1 MDLIKG
7 GAVFGIILGLWQ
19 NIKFVLEK
27 MVSIVIRRASINSV
41 ETHEAVI
48 SYLIDEY
55 KHYTLY
61 NLVYGSKN
69 EPFRDGKYGLVSFE
83 MFGTDAI
90 FFKSNKKVA
99 GIFNFPFLFT
109 ISSKK
114 GNNDSSSQSSEAT
127 THSSIFAIRG
137 TIDFD
142 SIITNATLT
151 WNQNTWA
158 VEDEMEETYRFD
170 IQYIPKLADEKEG
183 PIFSKLHV
191 CYAWYRQ
198 PRFRILNA
206 QRNEIGKQVPNNKNA
221 FDQLF
226 FPQEVKN
233 LIEEIR
239 YWKNNRTWY
248 LEKNLPWKRGWLLH
262 GKPGTGK
269 TALVRAFAVELNMP
283 IYVYSLSQL
292 DNIKFATAWKNMHFD
307 TPCIALIED
316 IDNVFHG
323 RKNIVQR
330 NFMGGFT
337 SGKENKEEG
346 NSFINPVTFDCL
358 LNCIDGVDKSEG
370 IFTVITTN
378 DITKIDEALGG
389 RNGHVGTDN
398 YVASRP
404 GRIDR
409 TIELGYMTV
418 ECKEDLAIKM
428 LAEWPDELKKILEQI
443 PLRGNETP
451 AQFQEHCAQLA
462 IRNFWSSKSIENE
475 N

>member
-1 MDLIKG
+1 MDFVKG
-7 GAVFGIILGLWQ
+7 GAIFGIILGLWQ
-19 NIKFVLEK
+19 NIKFVLDK
-27 MVSIVIRRASINSV
+27 LLSIVIRRASINSV

-55 KHYTLY
+55 KHYSLY
-61 NLVYGSKN
+61 NLVYASKN
-69 EPFRDGKYGLVSFE
+69 EPFRNGKYGLVSFE
-83 MFGTDAI
+83 MFGADAI
-90 FFKSNKKVA
+90 IFRSNIKIL
-99 GIFNFPFLFT
+99 GMFHFPFLFT
-109 ISSKK
+109 IASKK
-114 GNNDSSSQSSEAT
+114 GDDSGSSNSEST
-127 THSSIFAIRG
+127 TYSSILAIRG

-142 SIITNATLT
+142 SIITNATMS

-158 VEDEMEETYRFD
+158 VENEMEETYRFD
-170 IQYIPKLADEKEG
+170 IHYIPKLADEKEG

-198 PRFRILNA
+198 PRFRVLNA
-206 QRNEIGKQVPNNKNA
+206 RRNEIGKQIPNNRNA

-226 FPQEVKN
+226 FPKEVKD
-233 LIEEIR
+233 LIEEIK
-239 YWKNNRTWY
+239 YWKNNRSWY

-269 TALVRAFAVELNMP
+269 TALVRAFAVEMNMP

-292 DNIKFATAWKNMHFD
+292 DNNKFATAWKNMHFN

-330 NFMGGFT
+330 NLMGGFT
-337 SGKENKEEG
+337 SSKDNKDEG
-346 NSFINPVTFDCL
+346 CNFINPITFDCL

-389 RNGHVGTDN
+389 RNGHFGNDN

-409 TIELGYMTV
+409 TIELGYMTP
-418 ECKEDLAIKM
+418 ECKADLCKKM
-428 LAEWPDELKKILEQI
+428 LSEWPTELEKILGQI
-443 PLRGNETP
+443 PFRGNETP

-462 IRNFWSSKSIENE
+462 IRNFWASKSMENE
-475 N
+475 I